1 MSVSVA
7 WRVKDPAD
15 IRPFEFDWQDEV
27 PSGDTVT
34 GSTWAVTPNGLTLG
48 ATSIPEA
55 RITRVIISGGTDGAM
70 YEVTNTVDTAN
81 GRHFERTF
89 GIRVRNL

>member
-1 MSVSVA
+1 MAVSVA

-27 PSGDTVT
+27 PAGDTVT
-34 GSTWAVTPNGLTLG
+34 GSTWSATPSGLTL
-48 ATSIPEA
+48 ATASIPEA
-55 RITRVIISGGTDGAM
+55 RVTRVIISGGTAGST
-70 YEVTNTVDTAN
+70 YEITNTVDTAN
-81 GRHFERTF
+81 ARHFERTF